1 MRNSFIS
8 FRTAGFEFGSD
19 SISIVAVQEVYHT
32 FSSNETDYSIRFRC
46 FFFVDGCD
54 WTYTHDVI
62 NRFSKIDYTRMFN
75 DLQSLLYDSSNS
87 SVTQFYSQNN
97 TTNCDTDICPS
108 IVYENSTNIN

>member
-1 MRNSFIS
+1 MKLI
-8 FRTAGFEFGSD
+8 TAFVF
-19 SISIVAVQEVYHT
+19 VV
-32 FSSNETDYSIRFRC
+32 
-46 FFFVDGCD
+46 FFVDGCD

-75 DLQSLLYDSSNS
+75 DLQSLLYDSFNS